1 MQELVDREWHRGTE
15 HRLFQR
21 SAPALFNVVD
31 VFCQWVQWIEVA
43 VDDDDDD
50 DDDGDDDGWCG
61 SGKKSQKLNL
71 ESDSNYIKHQT
82 WNIQTEINM
91 FEVRHYP
98 IHSFPFLAQQVGQF
112 VNLRKCLG
120 SAIGELVRVGVV
132 HPHVGLIILAA
143 WRGRKGGKV
152 HIGDMCGC
160 PESKH
165 TLPLPGPL
173 TNLTTFASGLES
185 MKAARFRV
193 GRLMLQSIR
202 LMATTWPTSY
212 LRNRKHL
219 CASYQWQWHFNL
231 TLDLIW
237 KQESE
242 LWHVTLLGEAEN
254 GSEALS
260 EAQDEAL
267 HRRTPE
273 MVSAPEM
280 WNMTRERSKEVQV
293 FGYFK
298 HRERSSPSGSYF
310 PSHCKGLARHG

>member
-1 MQELVDREWHRGTE
+1 MTPRNGASAFSTKCPGFV
-15 HRLFQR
+15 QR
-21 SAPALFNVVD
+21 SRCVLSVSP
-31 VFCQWVQWIEVA
+31 VQWIEVA

-50 DDDGDDDGWCG
+50 GGWCG

-82 WNIQTEINM
+82 WNIQTNFNM

-120 SAIGELVRVGVV
+120 SATGEPVRVWGV
-132 HPHVGLIILAA
+132 HPHVDLIFLAA

-173 TNLTTFASGLES
+173 TNPTTFASGLES

-202 LMATTWPTSY
+202 LMATTWPISFLKTGTICNYASY
-212 LRNRKHL
+212 LWH
-219 CASYQWQWHFNL
+219 WHFNL

-310 PSHCKGLARHG
+310 LSHRKGLASHS